1 MLALVDGNNFYAS
14 CERVFQPEL
23 RGRPLVV
30 LSNNDGC
37 CIARSD
43 EAKALGVKMA
53 QPIHLVPPQVRRQL
67 AIRSANFTLYG
78 DMSGRI
84 VAILR
89 DAVPRVDVYSIDESF
104 LDLTGIPDQEGFAHE
119 LRQRIHRWTGIPN
132 CIGIGPTKTLAKL
145 ANRLA
150 KQGNGVFSLEDEHIR
165 NPALAVTPV
174 GDVWGVGPRYAERL
188 AGHGITTAAQ
198 LRDASIQDIL
208 TGFGATL
215 ARTVREL
222 RGQCCLA
229 LDDIEPD
236 RQQIM
241 VSRTFGD
248 PVDDREAMGQA
259 LATFLVRAAEKL
271 RSRGLV
277 AAALGVFAST
287 DRFKSN
293 TPQHHPSKVV
303 ALPAPTADTRLLL
316 DQLRQSL
323 SGRFLRVGVNYRKA
337 GVWLTDLARPQHV
350 HADLFS
356 PATVGNEQLM
366 STLDAINRRFGR
378 GRAGFGASGWKG
390 APAWK
395 MRQEAQSR
403 RYTTCVDELPVV
415 RC

>member
-1 MLALVDGNNFYAS
+1 VLALVDGNNFYAS

-53 QPIHLVPPQVRRQL
+53 QPLHLVPPQVRRQL

-89 DAVPRVDVYSIDESF
+89 DAVPRVEVYSIDESF
-104 LDLTGIPDQEGFAHE
+104 LDLTGVPDQEAFAHT

-150 KQGNGVFSLEDEHIR
+150 KQGNGVFCLADEHIS
-165 NPALAVTPV
+165 NPALAGTPV
-174 GDVWGVGPRYAERL
+174 GDVWGVGPHYAERL

-208 TGFGATL
+208 AGFGATL

-222 RGQCCLA
+222 RGQSCLA
-229 LDDIEPD
+229 LEDIEPD
-236 RQQIM
+236 RQQIR

-248 PVDDREAMGQA
+248 PVEDRLAMGQA

-293 TPQHHPSKVV
+293 TPQHHPNRVV
-303 ALPAPTADTRLLL
+303 ALPRPTADTRLLL
-316 DQLRQSL
+316 AQLRQIL
-323 SGRFLRVGVNYRKA
+323 SGRFLRAGVHYRKA

-350 HADLFS
+350 HGDLYS
-356 PATVGNEQLM
+356 PATVGNERLM

-390 APAWK
+390 APVWK
-395 MRQEAQSR
+395 MRQEMLSR
-403 RYTTCVDELPVV
+403 RYTTCIDELPVV